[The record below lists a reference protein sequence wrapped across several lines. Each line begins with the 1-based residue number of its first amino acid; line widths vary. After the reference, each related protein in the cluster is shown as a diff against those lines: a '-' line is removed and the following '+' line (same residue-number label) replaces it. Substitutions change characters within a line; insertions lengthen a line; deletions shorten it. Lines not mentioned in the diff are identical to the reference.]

1 MDEKVKAFLDAKT
14 AEEKANLEKDKQD
27 IIVRLGIG
35 GSNKKKVYV
44 NDEQR
49 KNIPA
54 NELFWD
60 LAEKKHY
67 TIEVE
72 NNGITITDE
81 EYELLKKY
89 DTQKPQNRKQAI
101 YGIISKGLLIV
112 AILVFIIG
120 FLDFISSVI
129 ATFLVSRNIG
139 FAQTNNISI
148 FVSFKIL
155 LLTGVME
162 VVILYARKCFMS
174 EDK

>member
-54 NELFWD
+54 NELYWD
-60 LAEKKHY
+60 LAEKKYY

-129 ATFLVSRNIG
+129 ATFLVS
-139 FAQTNNISI
+139 AQTNNISI